1 MNIKVI
7 TTYNNKLYDQYAY
20 RFFDTYNWPF
30 EVVKYNEDE
39 NLFNLVPECK
49 KFVERNKK
57 RPVRSWHFDGVRF
70 CYKVYAYTHAMLNEN
85 VDGLICM
92 DADSVFHK
100 PIDMEFIKEYLHKPD
115 TMMAYLGRPHV
126 HSECGFLYFNLQ
138 HPETKNYA
146 STMKRMYDEDLI
158 YTLKECHDSYIWDYV
173 RKKFEKEYGVKNI
186 NLSTTAKG
194 YDLHIQALSI
204 LGKYYDH
211 LKGQVRKR
219 KGRSPENKQL

>member
-1 MNIKVI
+1 MNIKVV
-7 TTYNNKLYDQYAY
+7 TTYNNKLYNEYAH
-20 RFFDTYNWPF
+20 RFFSTYNWPF
-30 EVVKYNEDE
+30 DVVKYNEDD
-39 NLFNLVPECK
+39 NLFDLVPECK

-57 RPVRSWHFDGVRF
+57 RPVRSYHFDGVRF

-85 VDGLICM
+85 VDGLICI

-115 TMMAYLGRPHV
+115 AMMAYLGRRYV

-146 STMKRMYDEDLI
+146 RMMKQMYDEDLI
-158 YTLKECHDSYIWDYV
+158 YNLKECHDSYVWDYA
-173 RKKFEKEYGVKNI
+173 RIKFEKEKGVKNI
-186 NLSTTAKG
+186 NISNTAKG

-211 LKGQVRKR
+211 CKGKRKA